1 MPDIDILLYEM
12 TKVCIYIQHL
22 DLELCKDLSDAGI
35 IVIAENVRTLRS
47 IHFTYSSGITNACLD
62 SLATHQHKSLEIFSV
77 FEDYA
82 SSSATISDNT
92 HTFNSEAVAAF
103 RNQCKKL
110 RVFDWQR
117 HILMSSE
124 IHTPTIVSH
133 VISADRVT
141 TLSIQFVSDAILTV
155 IASNCKQ
162 LVLLDMQCCD
172 PTYVCSDEAWVA
184 VADNCS
190 ALRVVNVDISIVP
203 ALQRLFRTYST
214 IQVISNS
221 SSLYSYDLKSMY
233 RKDYKW
239 S

>member
-1 MPDIDILLYEM
+1 MPDIDILLYEV

-47 IHFTYSSGITNACLD
+47 LHFTYSPRITNACLD
-62 SLATHQHKSLEIFSV
+62 SLATHQHNSLEIFSV

-82 SSSATISDNT
+82 SSSVTITDNIY
-92 HTFNSEAVAAF
+92 TFNSTAVAVF
-103 RNQCKKL
+103 RKQCKKL

-141 TLSIQFVSDAILTV
+141 TLSIQFVSDAILTA

-172 PTYVCSDEAWVA
+172 PTYVCSDEAWEA
-184 VADNCS
+184 VAESCS
-190 ALRVVNVDISIVP
+190 TLRVVNVDISLMFK
-203 ALQRLFRTYST
+203 LQQLYGTCPT
-214 IQVISNS
+214 VQVVSNS
-221 SSLYSYDLKSMY
+221 SCLFSYDLKSMY
-233 RKDYKW
+233 RKDYNW